1 MLPNQPMQHTKP
13 GRSDIEPTFKKE
25 NKMLWRLVAVVSL
38 FALALGAAQAQA
50 EGIPKKG
57 SFTGGTG
64 KYAGIKGKNKFQCW
78 NNPAASTGYCK
89 WWVNYEMP

>member
-25 NKMLWRLVAVVSL
+25 
-38 FALALGAAQAQA
+38 
-50 EGIPKKG
+50 
-57 SFTGGTG
+57 
-64 KYAGIKGKNKFQCW
+64 FQCW